1 MATECLK
8 PLRGKVMRITKLNAC
23 GGYTAG
29 PASVVVTKGFVSI
42 AQTANYRDPDEYEV
56 VNANGDLC
64 VNERSESQ
72 LKWLDLVITLCEVD
86 VEALNLMTGSPL
98 VLDEATPTPNN
109 VGFRTREGVTASF
122 ALEVWTDLAGSGA
135 CAGGT
140 ARYGYVLM
148 PWVKSGTV
156 GDVTIENAAASFT
169 VNARTSAGS
178 LWGTGPYN
186 IRNTAAVSPVPAKL
200 ISAINALDHRHIEVV
215 TLAPPTP
222 ACGAATLTPVA

>member
-8 PLRGKVMRITKLNAC
+8 PFRGKVMRITKLDAC
-23 GGYTAG
+23 GGFAAG
-29 PASVVVTKGFVSI
+29 PASVVVSSGFISV

-64 VNERSESQ
+64 LNERSDQQ

-109 VGFRTREGVTASF
+109 VGFRTREGTTAHF
-122 ALEVWTDLAGSGA
+122 ALELWTDLGGGA
-135 CAGGT
+135 CVNGQQK
-140 ARYGYVLM
+140 YGYMLL
-148 PWVKSGTV
+148 PWIRSGTM
-156 GDVTIENAAASFT
+156 GDLTIENAAASFT
-169 VNARTSAGS
+169 VNARTSANS
-178 LWGTGPYN
+178 QWGVGPYDV
-186 IRNTAAVSPVPAKL
+186 RMTAEVTPAPAPLLTAVQAK
-200 ISAINALDHRHIEVV
+200 DHRHMEVV

-222 ACGAATLTPVA
+222 ACGAAALVVA

>member
-8 PLRGKVMRITKLNAC
+8 PFRGKVMRITKLNAC
-23 GGYTAG
+23 GGFTAAA
-29 PASVVVTKGFVSI
+29 ASVVTTKGFVSV

-64 VNERSESQ
+64 MNERSDQQ

-109 VGFRTREGVTASF
+109 VGFRTREGTTAHF
-122 ALEVWTDLAGSGA
+122 ALELWTDLAGAACVGGA
-135 CAGGT
+135 QK
-140 ARYGYVLM
+140 YGYMLL
-148 PWVKSGTV
+148 PWVRSGTL

-169 VNARTSAGS
+169 INARTSAGS
-178 LWGTGPYN
+178 QWGVGPYN
-186 IRNTAAVSPVPAKL
+186 IRNTVGETPAPAKL
-200 ISAINALDHRHIEVV
+200 LTAIQATDHRHMQVV
-215 TLAPPTP
+215 DIAPPTP
-222 ACGAATLTPVA
+222 ACGATALVVA